1 MVLIIKEYFIHACPN
16 KAVIKAISND
26 DSASYELHLGLHL
39 GLQLAHEVDFALPC
53 SRMFLYA
60 TTL

>member
-39 GLQLAHEVDFALPC
+39 AHEVDFALPC